1 MGSPTTGRL
10 SMLSSL
16 GELLFDRYVVENTP
30 TPFAAASLP
39 ANGEAVFLSDG
50 SRIIKLAHGIY
61 MSDIQV
67 SKPIMGSATA
77 TFTVT
82 LSGYSFTPE
91 GAPLPVTV
99 DYKTRPVTASEGVNY
114 DPVAGTLSFVPST
127 DGSDRYLNKFAVEVP
142 INANDLLEGSR
153 TFNLDLS
160 NISNSYLI
168 RSSSQALIKD
178 QPAIVRLIGTKAGI
192 EGEQDIVY
200 ELGIFK
206 TNGVALT
213 NATRA
218 NIVIDGIYGK
228 GTADQL
234 DFDMGRLPRLTLQ
247 PDMHSAQYRV
257 QTKEDTRYESVKSVV
272 IDFSQIYAMSDT
284 DVHFSSSVLSC
295 KGELYDQPALVAI
308 ESLGDFGRKNNV
320 VSGFFKVSLLRAKDG
335 ALLTNCSGGDIL
347 IDAAI
352 DQSTTGQLGQDFVL
366 TNLHDLRIWGDDK
379 SSTVNI
385 NGMVLYSPD
394 AASRN
399 VVVKL
404 NGAKAVADG
413 GKISVSPS
421 KAISGFVIRNK

>member
-1 MGSPTTGRL
+1 M
-10 SMLSSL
+10 
-16 GELLFDRYVVENTP
+16 
-30 TPFAAASLP
+30 
-39 ANGEAVFLSDG
+39 
-50 SRIIKLAHGIY
+50 
-61 MSDIQV
+61 
-67 SKPIMGSATA
+67 
-77 TFTVT
+77 
-82 LSGYSFTPE
+82 
-91 GAPLPVTV
+91 
-99 DYKTRPVTASEGVNY
+99 
-114 DPVAGTLSFVPST
+114 PST

-234 DFDMGRLPRLTLQ
+234 DFDMGRLPRLTIQ
-247 PDMHSAQYRV
+247 PDMHSGQYRV

-394 AASRN
+394 SASRN

-421 KAISGFVIRNK
+421 KAISGSLSATNRFRGNEILPVTSLNRVSPGCAMYAAPREIPSAVFLRFCTMCDRGISPQAPRKPTTATPCPCNGVCISPRAKVS

>member
-1 MGSPTTGRL
+1 
-10 SMLSSL
+10 
-16 GELLFDRYVVENTP
+16 
-30 TPFAAASLP
+30 
-39 ANGEAVFLSDG
+39 
-50 SRIIKLAHGIY
+50 

-234 DFDMGRLPRLTLQ
+234 DFDMGRLPRPVSYTHLNSPSLTRVS
-247 PDMHSAQYRV
+247 HSWR
-257 QTKEDTRYESVKSVV
+257 SNS
-272 IDFSQIYAMSDT
+272 
-284 DVHFSSSVLSC
+284 
-295 KGELYDQPALVAI
+295 P
-308 ESLGDFGRKNNV
+308 
-320 VSGFFKVSLLRAKDG
+320 SGA
-335 ALLTNCSGGDIL
+335 
-347 IDAAI
+347 
-352 DQSTTGQLGQDFVL
+352 
-366 TNLHDLRIWGDDK
+366 
-379 SSTVNI
+379 
-385 NGMVLYSPD
+385 
-394 AASRN
+394 
-399 VVVKL
+399 
-404 NGAKAVADG
+404 
-413 GKISVSPS
+413 ISVQEVRRICKFHMKTQKYKP
-421 KAISGFVIRNK
+421 